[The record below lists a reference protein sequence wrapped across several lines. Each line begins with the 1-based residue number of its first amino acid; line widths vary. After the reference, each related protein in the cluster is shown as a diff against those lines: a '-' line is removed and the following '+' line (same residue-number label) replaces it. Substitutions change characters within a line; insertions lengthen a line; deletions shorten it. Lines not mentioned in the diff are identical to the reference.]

1 MYEQEKKMY
10 DIETRVLNLEEINC
24 KSDLQINQLTMM
36 VDNDKE
42 TETTNDKSQELE
54 EQIKHEKDANK

>member
-1 MYEQEKKMY
+1 MY
-10 DIETRVLNLEEINC
+10 DIEIRVLNLEEIHC

-42 TETTNDKSQELE
+42 TETTNGKSQELD